1 MTEQE
6 AMDRLEEIYKTY
18 RGDDEAIH
26 SQEDRL
32 MIEIIEAL
40 GFTNF
45 VAKYDDATHCR
56 WCA

>member
-1 MTEQE
+1 MTEEE
-6 AMDRLEEIYKTY
+6 AIARLEAIYRLHK
-18 RGDDEAIH
+18 GDDEAIH
-26 SQEDRL
+26 SEEDRL
-32 MIEIIEAL
+32 LVEIIEEF